1 MRLFLLSPA
10 YGGGKRARMLLEPK
24 SAFATAQSLSAG
36 RLTLGEAFTFM
47 SGLYFRG
54 KLAYGAA
61 FGESYVIT
69 PTRGL
74 LPPDT
79 IVTPAILRE
88 FAAVDID
95 AGERRYRRPLERDAR
110 TIEARLAGAD
120 RVVLLGSIATS
131 KYLEVLEATFG
142 ARLDF
147 PPSFIGR
154 GDMSRGGLLL
164 RSARAGVELEYAPL
178 TSATKRTGARPPK
191 LPPTAS
197 ASSGTRRTAPDTSRP
212 SHRG

>member
-10 YGGGKRARMLLEPK
+10 YGGGKRARMLLEPR
-24 SAFATAQSLSAG
+24 SAFATAQALAAG
-36 RLTLGEAFTFM
+36 RLTLGEAYTFM

-74 LPPDT
+74 IPPET
-79 IVTPAILRE
+79 IVTAPMLRE

-95 AGERRYRRPLERDAR
+95 AGEGRYRRPLERDALA
-110 TIEARLAGAD
+110 IAGRLADGD
-120 RVVLLGSIATS
+120 QVVLLGSIASS
-131 KYLEVLEATFG
+131 KYVEILEAVFG
-142 ARLDF
+142 SHLHF

-164 RSARAGVELEYAPL
+164 RSARAGVELDYAPL
-178 TSATKRTGARPPK
+178 SRATKRTGVRPPR
-191 LPPTAS
+191 LPRLGA
-197 ASSGTRRTAPDTSRP
+197 
-212 SHRG
+212 

>member
-10 YGGGKRARMLLEPK
+10 YGGGKRARMLLQPK
-24 SAFATAQSLSAG
+24 SAFAAAQSLAAG

-74 LPPDT
+74 LPPET
-79 IVTPAILRE
+79 RVTPALLRE

-110 TIEARLAGAD
+110 TIEARLAAGD

-131 KYLEVLEATFG
+131 KYLEVLEGAFG

-164 RSARAGVELEYAPL
+164 RSARAGVERVYARL
-178 TSATKRTGARPPK
+178 TSATKRTGVRPPTLAK
-191 LPPTAS
+191 ARAVS
-197 ASSGTRRTAPDTSRP
+197 
-212 SHRG
+212 

>member
-10 YGGGKRARMLLEPK
+10 YGGGKRARMLLEPR
-24 SAFATAQSLSAG
+24 SAFATAQTLAAG
-36 RLTLGEAFTFM
+36 RLTLGEAYTFM

-74 LPPDT
+74 IPPET
-79 IVTPAILRE
+79 IVTAPMLRE
-88 FAAVDID
+88 FASVDID
-95 AGERRYRRPLERDAR
+95 AGEGRYRRPLERDAR
-110 TIEARLAGAD
+110 VIAGRLADGD
-120 RVVLLGSIATS
+120 QVVLLGSIASS
-131 KYLEVLEATFG
+131 KYVEILGAVFG
-142 ARLDF
+142 PHLHF

-164 RSARAGVELEYAPL
+164 RSARSGVELEYAPL
-178 TSATKRTGARPPK
+178 MPATKRTGARPPR
-191 LPPTAS
+191 LPRLT
-197 ASSGTRRTAPDTSRP
+197 
-212 SHRG
+212 

>member
-10 YGGGKRARMLLEPK
+10 YGGGKRARMLLEPR
-24 SAFATAQSLSAG
+24 SAFATAGMLAAG
-36 RLTLGEAFTFM
+36 RLTLGEAYSFM

-74 LPPDT
+74 IPPDT
-79 IVTPAILRE
+79 IVTAPMLRE

-95 AGERRYRRPLERDAR
+95 AGEGRYRRPLERDAMALA
-110 TIEARLAGAD
+110 ARLADGD
-120 RVVLLGSIATS
+120 QVVLLGSIASS
-131 KYLEVLEATFG
+131 KYVAILEAVFG
-142 ARLDF
+142 PHLHF

-164 RSARAGVELEYAPL
+164 RSARSGVELEYAPL
-178 TSATKRTGARPPK
+178 RLATKRTGARPPR
-191 LPPTAS
+191 LP
-197 ASSGTRRTAPDTSRP
+197 RDT
-212 SHRG
+212 

>member
-10 YGGGKRARMLLEPK
+10 YGGGKRARMLLEPR
-24 SAFATAQSLSAG
+24 SAFATAQALADG

-54 KLAYGAA
+54 KLAYGSA

-74 LPPDT
+74 LPPQT
-79 IVTPAILRE
+79 IVSALMLRE

-110 TIEARLAGAD
+110 TLGARLGGVD
-120 RVVLLGSIATS
+120 QVVLLGSIATL
-131 KYLEVLEATFG
+131 KYLEVLESAFG
-142 ARLDF
+142 ARLHF
-147 PPSFIGR
+147 PPAFIGR

-164 RSARAGVELEYAPL
+164 RSARAGTELDYAPL
-178 TSATKRTGARPPK
+178 TSATKRTGARPPR
-191 LPPTAS
+191 LPRITGNRVETGA
-197 ASSGTRRTAPDTSRP
+197 
-212 SHRG
+212 